1 VKLPKIPEKLYLPA
15 AIVAGCGAI
24 GLGLAYGLA
33 PEDARAPIVAGVAA
47 VWGVVQSLLPAL
59 LSGGGKA
66 EE

>member
-1 VKLPKIPEKLYLPA
+1 MKFAISEKLYLPA
-15 AIVAGCGAI
+15 AIVLGCGAI
-24 GLGLAYGLA
+24 AVGLAYGLA

-59 LSGGGKA
+59 LSGGKA

>member
-1 VKLPKIPEKLYLPA
+1 MKFAISEKLYLPA
-15 AIVAGCGAI
+15 AIVLGCGARPYARPTAI
-24 GLGLAYGLA
+24 A

-59 LSGGGKA
+59 LSGGKA